1 MYDLNHSG
9 FHLLGEVMEMASRFS
24 IYSKRPISDLRRIFL
39 PPIIYGKIRLYRS
52 QQKLVGF
59 ATWTFLTNEESKNIK
74 IRHDM
79 FNRQNGDQVWVVDM
93 CSQNNV
99 FYIARYMRTFLTDYI
114 MKYTGHKRAYWN
126 RPHKISNAGR
136 IDNGR

>member
-1 MYDLNHSG
+1 MYDINHSG
-9 FHLLGEVMEMASRFS
+9 YHILGEVMEMASRFDL
-24 IYSKRPISDLRRIFL
+24 YKKRPISDLRRIFL

-59 ATWTFLTNEESKNIK
+59 ATWTFLTNEESKKIK

-99 FYIARYMRTFLTDYI
+99 FYIARDMRTFLTDYI

>member
-1 MYDLNHSG
+1 MYDINHSG
-9 FHLLGEVMEMASRFS
+9 YHILGEVMEMASRFDL
-24 IYSKRPISDLRRIFL
+24 YKKRPISDLRRIFL

-99 FYIARYMRTFLTDYI
+99 FYIARDMRTFLTDYI

-136 IDNGR
+136 IDNG

>member
-1 MYDLNHSG
+1 MYDINHSG
-9 FHLLGEVMEMASRFS
+9 YHILGEVMEMASRFDL
-24 IYSKRPISDLRRIFL
+24 YKKRPISDLRRIFL

-74 IRHDM
+74 IKHDM

-99 FYIARYMRTFLTDYI
+99 FYIARDMRTFLTDYI
-114 MKYTGHKRAYWN
+114 MKYTGHKRAYWK
-126 RPHKISNAGR
+126 RPHKLSYAGR
-136 IDNGR
+136 IDHEQ

>member
-1 MYDLNHSG
+1 MYDINHSG
-9 FHLLGEVMEMASRFS
+9 YHILGEVMEMASRFDL
-24 IYSKRPISDLRRIFL
+24 YKKRPISDLRRIFL
-39 PPIIYGKIRLYRS
+39 PPIIHGKIRLYRS

-99 FYIARYMRTFLTDYI
+99 FYIARDMRTFLTDYI

-136 IDNGR
+136 IDHE

>member
-1 MYDLNHSG
+1 MYDINHSG
-9 FHLLGEVMEMASRFS
+9 YHILGEVMEMASRFPF
-24 IYSKRPISDLRRIFL
+24 YSNQKIAELRRKFL
-39 PPIIYGKIRLYRS
+39 PPIIYGKIRLYRN
-52 QQKLVGF
+52 QQTLVGF
-59 ATWTFLTNEESKNIK
+59 ATWTFLTRNEATKK
-74 IRHDM
+74 TFGHDA
-79 FNRQNGDQVWVVDM
+79 FARNGGEEVWVVDM

-99 FYIARYMRTFLTDYI
+99 FYIARDMRTFLTDYI